1 MTGQAVSERWF
12 SGVEWWNEP
21 GPIADADRALTENA
35 PLADP
40 RMVGSERRRLSKPQC
55 PQIHPIPLTNNT
67 AARKACALPASRN
80 AGAFGKLRAA
90 CVRYCADLGCP
101 RTTPRFIQNARR
113 DSILSAA
120 FDSVPAALMKVEI
133 GVRFEPDTPSHGVF
147 ELRAES
153 AVSKRRFDENAVLRQ
168 RGCELVRVLPR

>member
-1 MTGQAVSERWF
+1 M
-12 SGVEWWNEP
+12 
-21 GPIADADRALTENA
+21 
-35 PLADP
+35 
-40 RMVGSERRRLSKPQC
+40 RLK
-55 PQIHPIPLTNNT
+55 
-67 AARKACALPASRN
+67 PASRN

-101 RTTPRFIQNARR
+101 RITPRFIQNAPR

-133 GVRFEPDTPSHGVF
+133 GVRFEPDTPRHGVF

-168 RGCELVRVLPR
+168 RGRELVRVLPR

>member
-1 MTGQAVSERWF
+1 MVLRNRVVERAR
-12 SGVEWWNEP
+12 SY
-21 GPIADADRALTENA
+21 
-35 PLADP
+35 
-40 RMVGSERRRLSKPQC
+40 RRRGSRAYIERTVGRSQNGRLGAATTFEVPASVNSSEF
-55 PQIHPIPLTNNT
+55 PLTNNT

-80 AGAFGKLRAA
+80 AGAFGKLRAD

-101 RTTPRFIQNARR
+101 RITPRLIQNAPR

-120 FDSVPAALMKVEI
+120 FDSVPVALMKVKI
-133 GVRFEPDTPSHGVF
+133 GVRFEPDTPRHGVF

-168 RGCELVRVLPR
+168 RGRELVRVLPR

>member
-1 MTGQAVSERWF
+1 
-12 SGVEWWNEP
+12 
-21 GPIADADRALTENA
+21 
-35 PLADP
+35 
-40 RMVGSERRRLSKPQC
+40 MVGSERRRLSKPQC

-90 CVRYCADLGCP
+90 WVRYCADLGCP
-101 RTTPRFIQNARR
+101 RITPRFIQNAPR

-120 FDSVPAALMKVEI
+120 FDSVP
-133 GVRFEPDTPSHGVF
+133 DTPRHGVF

-168 RGCELVRVLPR
+168 RGRELVRVLPR

>member
-1 MTGQAVSERWF
+1 VVERAR
-12 SGVEWWNEP
+12 SY
-21 GPIADADRALTENA
+21 
-35 PLADP
+35 
-40 RMVGSERRRLSKPQC
+40 RRRGSRAYIERTVGRSQDGRLGAATTFEVPASANSSDS
-55 PQIHPIPLTNNT
+55 LNDNT
-67 AARKACALPASRN
+67 AARKACALPGSRN
-80 AGAFGKLRAA
+80 AGAFGKLRAG

-101 RTTPRFIQNARR
+101 PITPRFIQNAPR

-133 GVRFEPDTPSHGVF
+133 GVRFELDTPRHGVF

-168 RGCELVRVLPR
+168 RGRELVRVLPR

>member
-1 MTGQAVSERWF
+1 MTDEAVSERWF
-12 SGVEWWNEP
+12 FGIEWWNEP
-21 GPIADADRALTENA
+21 GPIADADRALTENT

-90 CVRYCADLGCP
+90 RLRYCADPLP
-101 RTTPRFIQNARR
+101 AHDAAVHPNAPR

-133 GVRFEPDTPSHGVF
+133 GVRFEPDTPRHGVF

-153 AVSKRRFDENAVLRQ
+153 
-168 RGCELVRVLPR
+168 GCLEKEV